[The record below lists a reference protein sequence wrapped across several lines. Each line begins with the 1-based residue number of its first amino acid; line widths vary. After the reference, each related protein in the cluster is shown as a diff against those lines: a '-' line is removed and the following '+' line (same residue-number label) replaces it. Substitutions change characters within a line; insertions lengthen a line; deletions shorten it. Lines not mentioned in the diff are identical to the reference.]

1 MPQKLHLVQGGLLAD
16 KDEEDEASAEKVDAT
31 DGPQNKLGCWKTL
44 GCFVVSVGK
53 VMRALK
59 DPRDTHHNEQLTVED
74 LEEKE
79 RNAIVSYKRGNKYFC
94 KYQMRNIS
102 YHLLLCLLVDS
113 ASGHICVD
121 DQPILFL
128 HVLKMF
134 ENLT

>member
-1 MPQKLHLVQGGLLAD
+1 MVAVD
-16 KDEEDEASAEKVDAT
+16 K
-31 DGPQNKLGCWKTL
+31 
-44 GCFVVSVGK
+44 VVG
-53 VMRALK
+53 ALE

-79 RNAIVSYKRGNKYFC
+79 RMFLIGEGTNTFA
-94 KYQMRNIS
+94 NIS

-134 ENLT
+134 ENLTS